1 MAIYLE
7 VERIVLVGE
16 SIDPKYKLICKGD
29 TQNGKDF
36 VIKHEFSPIHH
47 LQRSAS
53 ILYNSSIIILSPLCV
68 YTELKVNIT
77 DKCRTWEQAISMDF
91 MKRIFDIKP
100 YDGNSQSLPQPIVR
114 FLLHTFGIKK
124 GNKILPLSS
133 LIAQNQSEVIAEPQR
148 RYLEG
153 DEEDKDL
160 LF

>member
-1 MAIYLE
+1 M
-7 VERIVLVGE
+7 
-16 SIDPKYKLICKGD
+16 
-29 TQNGKDF
+29 
-36 VIKHEFSPIHH
+36 
-47 LQRSAS
+47 
-53 ILYNSSIIILSPLCV
+53 
-68 YTELKVNIT
+68 KVNIT

-91 MKRIFDIKP
+91 KQRIFDIKP

-133 LIAQNQSEVIAEPQR
+133 LIAQNQSEVIAEPPR